1 MKNSWKGLA
10 SCAPAVREKFTLIL
24 LKIHN
29 FGPISLE
36 FEIGTPL
43 DPPYADERD
52 ASEASIP
59 RVTNNLSYLGFYFDR
74 KSTYYVKNVK

>member
-1 MKNSWKGLA
+1 M
-10 SCAPAVREKFTLIL
+10 REKFTLIL

-36 FEIGTPL
+36 FDIGTPV

-59 RVTNNLSYLGFYFDR
+59 RVTIKVLNFKAWSLFR
-74 KSTYYVKNVK
+74 VKTGYIF